1 MSLLIA
7 CDPGHPSYEGD
18 HGGGTSPCG
27 RIVECDYTM
36 HIARMLNTSLES
48 EHDIGL
54 HLLRTRNDEVVSLK
68 ERGNRA
74 SYANADLVLSI
85 HVNSAPSPSWSG
97 GIIFYWP
104 GNAIG
109 AKVAEQIAHSWPAS
123 LRRDPP
129 RVEKADPHMYPGVWA
144 VLGAYEQTAV
154 LAECGFATNR
164 HDVDLLVEPTV
175 QEQIVG
181 ALRQGIHRFKQI
193 SEIPSLE

>member
-1 MSLLIA
+1 MSLIIA
-7 CDPGHPSYEGD
+7 CDPGHPSYKGD
-18 HGGGTSPCG
+18 MGGGTSPCG

-36 HIARMLNTSLES
+36 HIARMLNTSLAS
-48 EHDIGL
+48 ENDIGL
-54 HLLRTRNDEVVSLK
+54 HLLRSRNDEVVSLK
-68 ERGNRA
+68 ERGKRA
-74 SYANADLVLSI
+74 SSVNADLVLSI
-85 HVNSAPSPSWSG
+85 HVNSAPNSSWSG

-104 GNAIG
+104 GNVVG

-129 RVEKADPHMYPGVWA
+129 TVEMADRHMYPGVWA

-164 HDVDLLVEPTV
+164 HDVDLMVEPTV

-181 ALRQGIHRFKQI
+181 ALHQGIRRFKQI